1 MKKAGFKRLKSRHV
15 FKGRIIDVY
24 SDQLRH
30 ADGKIITRE
39 LVKHSGAVVMIPM
52 LDPETLI
59 LVSQFRYPAR
69 KYIWEFPAGTLEK
82 KESPLSCARRELR
95 EETGYRA
102 AKWKKLLSFYTAPGF
117 CDEYMH
123 LFLARDLTPALGQL
137 DEDEYLTPAVFKISA
152 VDRMIKKG
160 DIVDA
165 KTILAFYFIQES
177 LRQKR

>member
-1 MKKAGFKRLKSRHV
+1 MKKAAFQLLKSKHI
-15 FKGRIIDVY
+15 FKGRVIDVY

-30 ADGKIITRE
+30 ADGKVITRE

-59 LVSQFRYPAR
+59 LVSQFRYPAG

-82 KESPLSCARRELR
+82 KETPLSCAKRELR

-102 AKWKKLLSFYTAPGF
+102 KRWQKLLSFYTAPGF

-123 LFLARDLTPALGQL
+123 LFLARDLSPCAGTL
-137 DEDEYLTPAVFKISA
+137 DEDEYLTPAVFKVSA
-152 VDRMIKKG
+152 VESMIRKG
-160 DIVDA
+160 RIVDA
-165 KTILAFYFIQES
+165 KTILGFYFLKEI
-177 LRQKR
+177 LRGKK